1 MLFSCQLQKEVEGKA
16 VEVPVEGT
24 GQELFASSFIES
36 YAFVPLETNQDCLI
50 ASIDKVKKVK
60 DKFYI
65 LDRTNNAIFIFKE
78 TGEYFQTLFKVGNGP
93 GEYLQ
98 LMDFDVED
106 DNLYILDFARQA
118 ILKYNEDLSYEGMV
132 KYRTFASQF
141 LVAGEKIFLYNEP
154 SGQKDDYRFSLI
166 DKNGNYIENVLPR
179 EGQATYNYGGIGVF
193 SKANNT
199 PFISPIYGNIIYKG
213 DEFDKEYQ
221 IRFSER
227 AFPVAES
234 IESYDILSPVFT
246 YLVKEHFFVTD
257 HYVIFDYTCDGE
269 RCHAL
274 YEKAGD
280 RTLGAGKVKNDLIA
294 DFRFFPQWGNDGLLM
309 DAVNPDLLHE
319 YFSFLLGRAELSGV
333 KDGDNPV
340 LVIYRVN

>member
-166 DKNGNYIENVLPR
+166 DKNGNYIGMINHLFIL
-179 EGQATYNYGGIGVF
+179 Y
-193 SKANNT
+193 KNT
-199 PFISPIYGNIIYKG
+199 N
-213 DEFDKEYQ
+213 
-221 IRFSER
+221 
-227 AFPVAES
+227 
-234 IESYDILSPVFT
+234 
-246 YLVKEHFFVTD
+246 
-257 HYVIFDYTCDGE
+257 
-269 RCHAL
+269 
-274 YEKAGD
+274 
-280 RTLGAGKVKNDLIA
+280 
-294 DFRFFPQWGNDGLLM
+294 
-309 DAVNPDLLHE
+309 
-319 YFSFLLGRAELSGV
+319 
-333 KDGDNPV
+333 
-340 LVIYRVN
+340 